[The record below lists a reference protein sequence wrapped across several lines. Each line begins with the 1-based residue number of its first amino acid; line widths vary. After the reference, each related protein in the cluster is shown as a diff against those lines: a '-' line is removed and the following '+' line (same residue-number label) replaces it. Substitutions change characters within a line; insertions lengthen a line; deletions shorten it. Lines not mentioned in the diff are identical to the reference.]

1 MLQAARPQP
10 CEKTRW
16 FIPLIIAALACLAEG
31 DAAFGDEP
39 RTTALKPHKGD
50 ASFYDK
56 SAGDITASGEKLDPG
71 KLTAA
76 SRTLPLGAKA
86 KVTNMESGRSV
97 TVTINDRG
105 PYVDGRVIDV
115 TPKAAERL
123 GMTED
128 GVVPV
133 KVQPVKTPPR

>member
-16 FIPLIIAALACLAEG
+16 FIPLIAALACLAEG
-31 DAAFGDEP
+31 DAAFGEP
-39 RTTALKPHKGD
+39 PSSAAVKPHKGD
-50 ASFYDK
+50 ASFYGK
-56 SAGDITASGEKLDPG
+56 EAGDVTASGEKLDPG